1 MYYYGTSANKLSELM
16 KYALLYAKEM
26 VQDGTRFDVFN
37 CLNIMDNPEFLQEL
51 KFGIGDGVL
60 NYYMYNYHIVN
71 EKGVF
76 NVSISLCIWLTD
88 ENVCFSLNNLVQY
101 LFDLLSNYRE
111 INSYVCCEHIF
122 LNICF
127 QGNQ

>member
-71 EKGVF
+71 EKV
-76 NVSISLCIWLTD
+76 VSGYFYHKRIDKSK
-88 ENVCFSLNNLVQY
+88 
-101 LFDLLSNYRE
+101 
-111 INSYVCCEHIF
+111 
-122 LNICF
+122 
-127 QGNQ
+127 